1 MFNLFKKNNVIKE
14 ARYAAGMNFDLENV
28 EPFFKN
34 LSSSVLDSGFS
45 QDEINA
51 INSEINKMKKNN
63 EVKSIG
69 TFEVMYKGQPTKI
82 RIEAEI
88 HMEDEDK
95 EVVLYMYSIEDLV
108 ALIDEEMMKFE
119 EEME

>member
-1 MFNLFKKNNVIKE
+1 LFNLFKKNNVIKE